1 MSSVDDSYDVVVIG
15 AGPHALSLVCRLVD
29 DEPDLLDEAARSH
42 IMSKAGSRARPHT
55 EVRRHLKKRYDA
67 RALLSKRLLV
77 VDANGT
83 WLSQWTRNFEA
94 LQIEHLRSHAD
105 LHCDPYDFQGLALLS
120 HNCCFCV
127 AAVLWD
133 FPRFFPLPF
142 GFRCYVS
149 VFFFCIFRGISPRTR
164 IFICHT
170 HTLHLPMMSH
180 AHGFVLSPQAL
191 RVWAEV
197 HKRTDELWHMNYLNR
212 DAARGEVYNLALT
225 PPFCLDVSHSSY
237 LSPTAFVF
245 LFSL

>member
-149 VFFFCIFRGISPRTR
+149 VFFFVFSAVFPHARAYIYMS
-164 IFICHT
+164 HT
-170 HTLHLPMMSH
+170 HPSPADDVTRTWFCPLPPS
-180 AHGFVLSPQAL
+180 ATSVGRSPQA
-191 RVWAEV
+191 
-197 HKRTDELWHMNYLNR
+197 Y
-212 DAARGEVYNLALT
+212 
-225 PPFCLDVSHSSY
+225 
-237 LSPTAFVF
+237 
-245 LFSL
+245 